1 MIQAFLTEGST
12 MNAEAVRAMLRRQPF
27 SPFAIVMSSGERHI
41 VKHPEC
47 LAMTPNR
54 LVVVD
59 PDTEAFAVLAM
70 LHVVELQG
78 LERQSA

>member
-1 MIQAFLTEGST
+1 MIQAFQAEVST

-54 LVVVD
+54 LLVVD

-70 LHVVELQG
+70 LHVAELQG

>member
-1 MIQAFLTEGST
+1 MQPFSMENCA
-12 MNAEAVRAMLRRQPF
+12 MNAEAIRAMLRRQPF
-27 SPFAIVMSSGERHI
+27 ASFAVVMSSGERHI
-41 VKHPEC
+41 ARHPEC

-59 PDTEAFAVLAM
+59 PETEAFAVPAT
-70 LHVVELQG
+70 LHVAELQG

>member
-1 MIQAFLTEGST
+1 
-12 MNAEAVRAMLRRQPF
+12 
-27 SPFAIVMSSGERHI
+27 MSSGERHI

>member
-1 MIQAFLTEGST
+1 

-27 SPFAIVMSSGERHI
+27 APFAIVMSSGERHI
-41 VKHPEC
+41 VKHPEY

-70 LHVVELQG
+70 LHVAELQG